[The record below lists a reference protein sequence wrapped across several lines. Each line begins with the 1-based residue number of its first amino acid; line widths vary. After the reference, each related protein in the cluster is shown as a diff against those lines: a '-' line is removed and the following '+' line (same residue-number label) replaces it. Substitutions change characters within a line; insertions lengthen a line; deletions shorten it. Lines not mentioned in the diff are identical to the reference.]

1 MITWTIEALEY
12 DDTDPTYPK
21 SVDLIHLKATH
32 ESGPIHYFAIQLQMP
47 SEEQT
52 YIPFESLTEEWAF
65 DVWRSID
72 PSEGQSSVGY
82 LNDLVS
88 MQDRGQ
94 GKPWE
99 TTI

>member
-1 MITWTIEALEY
+1 
-12 DDTDPTYPK
+12 
-21 SVDLIHLKATH
+21 
-32 ESGPIHYFAIQLQMP
+32 MP

-65 DVWRSID
+65 NVWRSID

-99 TTI
+99 TAT